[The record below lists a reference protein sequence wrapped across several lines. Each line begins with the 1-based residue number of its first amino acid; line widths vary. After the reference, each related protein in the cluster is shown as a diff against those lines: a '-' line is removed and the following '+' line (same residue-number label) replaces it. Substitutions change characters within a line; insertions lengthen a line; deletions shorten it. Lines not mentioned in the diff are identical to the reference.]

1 MGGGSFEGHRSHALP
16 ERICMSREQ
25 DDKQRNTDEE
35 ALANYHTLLE
45 EMVQMRTGELT
56 GANSTCSN
64 TTLA

>member
-1 MGGGSFEGHRSHALP
+1 
-16 ERICMSREQ
+16 MSREQ